1 MADCNRP
8 IDRGGAIRPVF
19 FGEAAGSTAYTAAMH
34 RHLRSRLLPLVL
46 MAGSSPT
53 LAEPPRES
61 GAPTPPR
68 AGLYRYIDLQGRT
81 VYGNQPPNGASHSR
95 QLFYTPSRPSPP
107 RPPQAPRVA
116 NAASGAGAAN
126 SASPPRREAQQ
137 VVLEELARQQAA
149 LQTARN
155 ALKEGEAVRLGD
167 ERNYQKYLDRIEPL
181 RGTVNRLEGSVESL
195 QGQLRLL
202 GTATLEP

>member
-1 MADCNRP
+1 M
-8 IDRGGAIRPVF
+8 
-19 FGEAAGSTAYTAAMH
+19 
-34 RHLRSRLLPLVL
+34 
-46 MAGSSPT
+46 
-53 LAEPPRES
+53 
-61 GAPTPPR
+61 
-68 AGLYRYIDLQGRT
+68 
-81 VYGNQPPNGASHSR
+81 
-95 QLFYTPSRPSPP
+95 
-107 RPPQAPRVA
+107 
-116 NAASGAGAAN
+116 
-126 SASPPRREAQQ
+126 
-137 VVLEELARQQAA
+137 VLEELARQQAA